1 MLTCQ
6 LFCYTFQIL
15 LLKRRSPF
23 IATVNNQKHYVL
35 TFKQKNIITNDIITY
50 YSELNSDIENKS
62 DTFGMSYFVIFY
74 GQLIAILFPANDV
87 KQDIKI
93 LGPKLILEEVK

>member
-1 MLTCQ
+1 
-6 LFCYTFQIL
+6 
-15 LLKRRSPF
+15 
-23 IATVNNQKHYVL
+23 
-35 TFKQKNIITNDIITY
+35 
-50 YSELNSDIENKS
+50 
-62 DTFGMSYFVIFY
+62 MSYFVIFY